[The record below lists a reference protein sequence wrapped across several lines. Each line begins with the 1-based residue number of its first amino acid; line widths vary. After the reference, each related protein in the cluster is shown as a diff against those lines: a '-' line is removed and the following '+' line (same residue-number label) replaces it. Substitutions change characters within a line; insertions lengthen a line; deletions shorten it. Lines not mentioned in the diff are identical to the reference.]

1 MTEVTSLR
9 TPTFMKNKIPVYVA
23 IFAAAIITGVFLYSG
38 MGTALRSFKPDIRG
52 VITEIT
58 FDGNT
63 GNILVEETADTGLQF
78 DKASVYLTNDTVYYK
93 DGKKM
98 AKSPGLLAKGMTVEV
113 QITGTVRESY
123 PVQVDAR
130 IVNIL
135 TAGK

>member
-1 MTEVTSLR
+1 MQGSEEVR
-9 TPTFMKNKIPVYVA
+9 MMKNKIPVYVA
-23 IFAAAIITGVFLYSG
+23 IFAAAIMTGVFLYSG

-98 AKSPGLLAKGMTVEV
+98 SKSPELLVKGMNVEV

-135 TAGK
+135 TSGK

>member
-1 MTEVTSLR
+1 MQGSEEVR
-9 TPTFMKNKIPVYVA
+9 IVKNKIPVYVA
-23 IFAAAIITGVFLYSG
+23 IFAAAIMTGVFLYSG

-63 GNILVEETADTGLQF
+63 GNILVEETSDTGLQF

-98 AKSPGLLAKGMTVEV
+98 AKSPGLLVKGMTVEV

>member
-1 MTEVTSLR
+1 MQGSEEVR
-9 TPTFMKNKIPVYVA
+9 MMKNKIPVYVA
-23 IFAAAIITGVFLYSG
+23 IFAAAIMTGVFLYSG

-98 AKSPGLLAKGMTVEV
+98 SKSPELLVKGMNLEV

-135 TAGK
+135 TSGK